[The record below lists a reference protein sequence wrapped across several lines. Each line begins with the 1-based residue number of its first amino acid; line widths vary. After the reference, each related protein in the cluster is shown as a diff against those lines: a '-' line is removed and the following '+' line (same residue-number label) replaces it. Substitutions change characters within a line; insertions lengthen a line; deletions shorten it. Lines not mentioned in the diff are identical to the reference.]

1 MGELFDATGQ
11 MGKQGAFQAGHS
23 IESKKCSERKVKYYY
38 ALKGGHPIPYHH
50 TRSSKHYQLHPKVT
64 KGGRLDPPLIIRAS
78 FTSVLNLIWIG
89 RFYIKLHPTAAIRL
103 MKLKWHV
110 RSFFE
115 GRGHPGYY
123 RREKAAPSKRPRPA
137 KAAPPAAAAMTF
149 SSAKNEK
156 RGTRRNILIHQTN

>member
-64 KGGRLDPPLIIRAS
+64 KGGRLDPPPYH
-78 FTSVLNLIWIG
+78 TSVLYFSPKSDLDWT
-89 RFYIKLHPTAAIRL
+89 FLH
-103 MKLKWHV
+103 
-110 RSFFE
+110 
-115 GRGHPGYY
+115 
-123 RREKAAPSKRPRPA
+123 
-137 KAAPPAAAAMTF
+137 
-149 SSAKNEK
+149 
-156 RGTRRNILIHQTN
+156 